1 MVLGEVHWG
10 RGGAVVRQASSQVRQ
25 ARKSENYETDQRT
38 LPQQQCH
45 KGRKHR
51 QDMDRDAGKTV
62 VRVKVN
68 QEG

>member
-1 MVLGEVHWG
+1 M
-10 RGGAVVRQASSQVRQ
+10 RQASSQVRQ